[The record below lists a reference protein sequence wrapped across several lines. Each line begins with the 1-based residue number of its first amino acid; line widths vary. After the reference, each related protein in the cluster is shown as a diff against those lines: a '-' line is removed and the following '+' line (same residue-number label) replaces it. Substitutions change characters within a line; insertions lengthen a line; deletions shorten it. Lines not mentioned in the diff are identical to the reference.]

1 MFGAH
6 HTGEEIMRMGLAIDA
21 SCDLPQ
27 AFLEEHQIAVMP
39 IAVKLDGKVF
49 KDDRDPQEIERFLY
63 MKLAGTHAAE
73 TEPCSVEDVQRMF
86 LDRLVLERDC
96 VFCLTIT
103 ATRSPIHDHVV
114 KASFAILKQY
124 REVRDRAGVSGPFLM
139 RVVDTRNVFAGEGP
153 AVFEAAR
160 LIQAGEAPP
169 AIRERLGLVAN
180 HTYAYMLPRDLHHLR
195 NRTKKKGDRSVSL
208 FSAVVGTALD
218 IKPLLRCF
226 RGETGPVGKV
236 RGFDHGAQVLFDY
249 AARRV
254 RAGLMV
260 PVVCVSYGGDLAEL
274 AGLPGYAGLREAC
287 EETGV
292 TLLEAPMSITGM
304 VNVGEGA
311 VTLALVAEEHEA
323 DF

>member
-1 MFGAH
+1 
-6 HTGEEIMRMGLAIDA
+6 MRMGLAIDA

-27 AFLEEHQIAVMP
+27 AFLEEHNVTVMP
-39 IAVKLDGKVF
+39 ITVRLGNTVF
-49 KDDRDPQEIERFLY
+49 KDERDPAEIQRFLY

-73 TEPCSVEDVQRMF
+73 TEPCSVEDVQRLF
-86 LDRLVLERDC
+86 LDKLVLEQDC

-103 ATRSPIHDHVV
+103 ATRSPIHEHVL

-124 REVRDRAGVSGPFLM
+124 REVRERAGVPGPFLM

-160 LIQAGEAPP
+160 LIGAGEAPP
-169 AIRERLGLVAN
+169 AIRERLGVVAN

-195 NRTKKKGDRSVSL
+195 SRTRKRGDRSVSL

-236 RGFDHGAQVLFDY
+236 RGFEHGAEMLFGY

-260 PVVCVSYGGDLAEL
+260 PVVCVSYGGELAEL
-274 AGLPGYAGLREAC
+274 ANLPGYDSLRAAC

-311 VTLALVAEEHEA
+311 VTLGLVAEQHEP